1 MVRMIY
7 ESSRRLLYT
16 SRSRAIAYAW
26 STPADGYNVSLALFI
41 SRIAIAKVS
50 LHGAHL
56 TSRIDEVAQ
65 PSAASWFGADA
76 DTGRPKVW
84 RELGV
89 SGVGEL

>member
-1 MVRMIY
+1 MVRVIY
-7 ESSRRLLYT
+7 VSSRRLLYT
-16 SRSRAIAYAW
+16 SRLRAIAQAW
-26 STPADGYNVSLALFI
+26 STPADGYHVSLALFI
-41 SRIAIAKVS
+41 SRVATAKAS
-50 LHGAHL
+50 LHGADL

-84 RELGV
+84 RELGI